1 MNSENKKKLGDTK
14 KIESINKIVKDE
26 SKKKKINRNT
36 QEYVDELLEKR
47 NRNFKIIVTTIILLF
62 VLIAI
67 LTGFALKTSVSNK
80 IINGIFINGIDVSG
94 LTTKQAEDKINNQIE
109 KTKISELNLEYKDFN
124 TIIERK
130 DLNINFKIE
139 DAVKKA
145 YDIGRSDNI
154 IYNNFKIIM
163 AGIKK
168 EKLKINI
175 EYNEEMLSTIMDGIG
190 KELPGLVREY
200 AYCIEDDELIITSG
214 KKGIK
219 LDDNMF
225 KNIVLDRFAG
235 NIKEKNE
242 KKVSIPVVEKE
253 PDKIDINKIYN
264 EIYSK
269 PQNAYI
275 KEDPLE
281 IIVDK
286 DGVDFKISIE
296 EAQKIIDKEEKDEYI
311 IPLKITK
318 AKTTVK
324 DLGTKAFPD
333 RISIFTTKYDASNRN
348 RSTNL
353 ELAASKINGTVLLP
367 GDEFSYN
374 KVVGKRT
381 IENGYKEAA
390 IYTNKG
396 VEDGLGGGICQ
407 ISSTLYNAVLLANLE
422 IVERRNHGYTT
433 SYCEAGRD
441 ATVVYGAIDFRFKNT
456 REYPIKINA
465 SVKNGVATIKI
476 MGIKQD
482 TEYTVKIRAYKTKSI
497 PYKVEKIKDDDLFKG
512 EEKVKQKGA
521 NGCRAVCYRDLY
533 LNGKKVS
540 SELISTDTYKSMK
553 RIVRIGTKNKPKE
566 KEPEKPKPQE
576 PSDLPE
582 NITNEVTNTNTNVT
596 TTN

>member
-36 QEYVDELLEKR
+36 QEYVDKLLEKR

-67 LTGFALKTSVSNK
+67 LTGFALKVSVSNK

-235 NIKEKNE
+235 NIK
-242 KKVSIPVVEKE
+242 
-253 PDKIDINKIYN
+253 
-264 EIYSK
+264 
-269 PQNAYI
+269 
-275 KEDPLE
+275 
-281 IIVDK
+281 
-286 DGVDFKISIE
+286 
-296 EAQKIIDKEEKDEYI
+296 
-311 IPLKITK
+311 
-318 AKTTVK
+318 
-324 DLGTKAFPD
+324 
-333 RISIFTTKYDASNRN
+333 
-348 RSTNL
+348 
-353 ELAASKINGTVLLP
+353 
-367 GDEFSYN
+367 
-374 KVVGKRT
+374 
-381 IENGYKEAA
+381 
-390 IYTNKG
+390 
-396 VEDGLGGGICQ
+396 
-407 ISSTLYNAVLLANLE
+407 
-422 IVERRNHGYTT
+422 
-433 SYCEAGRD
+433 
-441 ATVVYGAIDFRFKNT
+441 
-456 REYPIKINA
+456 
-465 SVKNGVATIKI
+465 
-476 MGIKQD
+476 
-482 TEYTVKIRAYKTKSI
+482 
-497 PYKVEKIKDDDLFKG
+497 
-512 EEKVKQKGA
+512 
-521 NGCRAVCYRDLY
+521 
-533 LNGKKVS
+533 
-540 SELISTDTYKSMK
+540 
-553 RIVRIGTKNKPKE
+553 
-566 KEPEKPKPQE
+566 
-576 PSDLPE
+576 
-582 NITNEVTNTNTNVT
+582 
-596 TTN
+596 